1 MRPAGRR
8 AAVIS
13 NANRLVPMPSD
24 HGGRLENFQCVAH
37 AGHQAIETSEHQ
49 PIDITEDKALRR
61 LTPQHVEL
69 MAKDKDFCLQ
79 RRARPEQS
87 DHKAPNQPEQIDQRT
102 KYCPIRS
109 QQPVD

>member
-61 LTPQHVEL
+61 LASRQLCSGADERLGSGESEKGHFQTNAVKH
-69 MAKDKDFCLQ
+69 
-79 RRARPEQS
+79 
-87 DHKAPNQPEQIDQRT
+87 
-102 KYCPIRS
+102 
-109 QQPVD
+109 